1 MVKDIH
7 VTGHNDADD
16 VKNDAND
23 ADDDADDVKKHD
35 IYATGGHGP

>member
-1 MVKDIH
+1 MQCMVNMVKDIH

-16 VKNDAND
+16 VKNDA
-23 ADDDADDVKKHD
+23 DDVKKHD